1 MGRILTNNTSLSYS
15 IETALG
21 VAGTAWSL
29 LEPNEIGTF
38 GTEITTVARDPISK
52 NRQRR
57 KGTVTDLDSAVEFAH
72 DLTLSAFDDFVEG
85 FVFAS
90 AINGN
95 LEFVGSAATGTGF
108 TVAALSADQAGK
120 LQYEA
125 AGLASLVFARGY
137 VQPANNGL
145 KVLGAD
151 AAAAGTLLTVSG
163 LVAETPPTNAV
174 VEIAGIRAQ
183 TGDLALAVS
192 GTVGTLTSGN
202 NSATS
207 SIDFTTLGLAV
218 GQFIHIGGLATG
230 QQFTEGYGFGRITS
244 IAADTLTLDKLGENV
259 AASTGT
265 GMTVDLLF
273 GQFIRNV
280 PVDNADFLE
289 RSFQFELESP
299 NLMAGGASGYEYS
312 VGNLCDSMQ
321 IELPLANKATIAFGF
336 IGTDTEVPTITRKA
350 GAAAAL
356 DPSKTGAFN
365 TSADILRLRV
375 SDVDEAGLTTDF
387 KSVTITFNNNVSPE
401 KVLGQLGAKYMNTG
415 NFEVDI
421 EAQILFTNADVIARI
436 RENTTVS
443 MDFCVRNDDGAIYF
457 DVPSMTLG
465 GGERE
470 LPRNESVM
478 LNLTGEA
485 FGDPI
490 LKTSLSV
497 SRFPIVPSAA

>member
-21 VAGTAWSL
+21 IAGTAWSL
-29 LEPNEIGTF
+29 LEPNEISAF

-57 KGTVTDLDSAVEFAH
+57 KGTVVDLDSMVEFDH

-85 FVFAS
+85 FLFAT
-90 AINGN
+90 AANGN
-95 LEFVGSAATGTGF
+95 LEFVGPPATITGY
-108 TVAALSADQAGK
+108 TVPALSANAAGK
-120 LQYEA
+120 LQFA
-125 AGLASLVFARGY
+125 TGGLRSLVFARGY

-145 KVLGAD
+145 KALGAD
-151 AAAAGTLLTVSG
+151 PLTSGTLLTVAG

-183 TGDLALAVS
+183 TGDLALAIAS
-192 GTVGTLTSGN
+192 GVGTLSSGN
-202 NSATS
+202 NSSTS
-207 SIDFTTLGLAV
+207 SIDFTTLGLVV
-218 GQFIHIGGLATG
+218 GQFIHIGGLTLAN
-230 QQFTEGYGFGRITS
+230 QFTEGYGFARIKAITGP
-244 IAADTLTLDKLGENV
+244 ALTLDKLGPNLV
-259 AASTGT
+259 ASGGAA
-265 GMTVDLLF
+265 MTVDLLF

-280 PVDNADFLE
+280 PVDNADFIE

-299 NLMAGGASGYEYS
+299 NLMAGGASGFEYAK
-312 VGNLCDSMQ
+312 GNLCDSMQ
-321 IELPLANKATIAFGF
+321 VELPLSNKATIAFGF
-336 IGTDTEVPTITRKA
+336 MGTDTEVPTITRKA
-350 GAAAAL
+350 GASTAL

-375 SDVDEAGLTTDF
+375 TDVDEAGLTTDF

-443 MDFCVRNDDGAIYF
+443 MDFAVRNDDGAIYF
-457 DVPSMTLG
+457 DIPSMTLG
-465 GGERE
+465 GGDRE

-497 SRFPIVPSAA
+497 SRFPIVPSA